1 METNDA
7 VLDVVLI
14 TGASKGLGLAMARQ
28 LARRGHP
35 LVLNA
40 RGATALR
47 EVSGELSRLT
57 QVITV
62 PGDVSEIAEEL
73 AGHALS
79 YFGRVDVLIN
89 NASELGPS
97 PMPRLEEHG
106 WESLLRIYR
115 VNVVAPLH
123 LTQLVLPG
131 MRARRH
137 GTIVNITSDAAVNA
151 YAGWGGYGSSKAALE
166 HASRILAAE
175 LEGSGVRV
183 LVVDPGDMNTEMHA
197 LATPGED
204 LSELASPEEVAPGI
218 VSLLGDGG
226 PAFAR
231 VEAARVSA
239 GEVPGAGYQVPGAA
253 GEVPGAGSQVPGTR
267 SLVPATAEV
276 LR

>member
-1 METNDA
+1 
-7 VLDVVLI
+7 
-14 TGASKGLGLAMARQ
+14 MARQ
-28 LARRGHP
+28 LARRKHP

-40 RGATALR
+40 RGAEALER
-47 EVSGELSRLT
+47 VARELSAQTEVLA
-57 QVITV
+57 V
-62 PGDVSEIAEEL
+62 PGDVSEVAEEI
-73 AGHALS
+73 AAKAMS
-79 YFGRVDVLIN
+79 RFGSVDVLIN

-106 WESLLRIYR
+106 WASLLRIYR

-131 MRARRH
+131 MRSRRH

-175 LEGSGVRV
+175 VEGSGVRV

-197 LATPGED
+197 LAKPGAD
-204 LSELASPEEVAPGI
+204 LSELASPEEVAPAI
-218 VSLLGDGG
+218 VALLDGVSA
-226 PAFAR
+226 PFAR
-231 VEAARVSA
+231 MEAQRTSGVVGYRLSGYGDEAPGPGS
-239 GEVPGAGYQVPGAA
+239 EVPGNAV
-253 GEVPGAGSQVPGTR
+253 EVPGTR
-267 SLVPATAEV
+267 SQVSALVGEVPGGVAEV